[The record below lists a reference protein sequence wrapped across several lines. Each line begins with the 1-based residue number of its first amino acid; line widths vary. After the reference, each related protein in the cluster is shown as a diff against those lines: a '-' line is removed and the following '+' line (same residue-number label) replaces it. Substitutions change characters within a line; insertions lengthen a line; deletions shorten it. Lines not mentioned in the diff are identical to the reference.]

1 MIIFPVCGYT
11 ARGKVMFEI
20 VLFLIAILMIVVMWP
35 FLWRLAVGIFMILLA
50 VICVALVAVVLSGG

>member
-1 MIIFPVCGYT
+1 
-11 ARGKVMFEI
+11 MFEI